1 MKPPAVCA
9 SLIALTLAFIL
20 VFGNL
25 SLSMILVSAGA
36 AVIVYSMTNSIQY
49 ATASAIGILF
59 TMAVLMRSGVIRK
72 EGFNVFTGPEDISR
86 ALRKLKEAFRG
97 RRDDEEE
104 FRGRRDEDEEGFRS
118 RRDDEEDFRN
128 RNEDEEGFRS
138 RRDDDEEG
146 FRSRRD
152 DEEEF
157 RNRRDDEEE
166 GFRSRRDDEEEFR
179 NRRDDEEEGFR
190 SRRDDEEE
198 FRNRR
203 DDEEEG
209 FRSRRDDE
217 EEFRNKRDDEEE
229 GFRSR
234 RDDEEEGFRSR
245 RDDEE
250 EGFRSRRDDEEEF
263 RNRRDDDEEGF
274 TSMNMFKNLKEG
286 FFNKV
291 FQNISTAGYSRPGF
305 GIGAPLLEG
314 FEDQKKEAKKG
325 KPAAVKQ
332 EMAMPFKLGE
342 IPSQV
347 KNGPH
352 IDAGST
358 LIKAIQ
364 GLNPDQINAMTK
376 DTKQLIETQKSLMGM
391 LGTMKPMMNDGKELM
406 ETFQQMFGESA

>member
-25 SLSMILVSAGA
+25 SLSMMLVSAGA

-49 ATASAIGILF
+49 ATASAIGLLF
-59 TMAVLMRSGVIRK
+59 TMALLMRYGVIKK
-72 EGFNVFTGPEDISR
+72 EGFNVFTGPTDISK
-86 ALRKLKEAFRG
+86 ALRKLKEAFRSP
-97 RRDDEEE
+97 RDDEEE
-104 FRGRRDEDEEGFRS
+104 FRNKGDDEEEGFVS
-118 RRDDEEDFRN
+118 RRGDDEEEFR
-128 RNEDEEGFRS
+128 D

-146 FRSRRD
+146 FRSRGD

-157 RNRRDDEEE
+157 RDRRDDDEEGFMSRRGDDEEEFRDRRDDDEE
-166 GFRSRRDDEEEFR
+166 GFRSR
-179 NRRDDEEEGFR
+179 G
-190 SRRDDEEE
+190 
-198 FRNRR
+198 
-203 DDEEEG
+203 
-209 FRSRRDDE
+209 DDE
-217 EEFRNKRDDEEE
+217 EEFRNKGDDEEE
-229 GFRSR
+229 GFMSR
-234 RDDEEEGFRSR
+234 RG
-245 RDDEE
+245 
-250 EGFRSRRDDEEEF
+250 DDEEEF
-263 RNRRDDDEEGF
+263 RDRRDDDEEGF
-274 TSMNMFKNLKEG
+274 TSMNMFKSLKEG
-286 FFNKV
+286 FFNQV

-325 KPAAVKQ
+325 KPAAVAGKQ